1 MRLNQKVLK
10 KTLISFVLMVMT
22 PACFAKSLLTPYE
35 KERVISGNLFSVGSD
50 TLAGMTTLW
59 ASEFGRIYPGTNV
72 QVQASGSSTAPPAL
86 IEGTAQIGPM
96 SRVMRSR
103 EIEAF
108 IREHG
113 YPPTQLRVAIDAI
126 GIFVH
131 QDNPIKGLNFR
142 QLDSIFSV
150 TLRCGH
156 HRQVTR
162 WSELGLNYRWAQRNM
177 QLFGRNSVSGTYGY
191 FKQNALCA
199 GDFKANVNEQPSSSS
214 VVQSVSSSINSIGYS
229 GIGYQV
235 SGVRVIPIS
244 MYGKEYTYPNHDN
257 ILSGEYPLSR
267 FLYVYVNKH
276 PDKPLSAVEQEF
288 LRFIFSEEGQALVEE
303 DGYLSVGGEIADQE
317 LAKVG
322 LTAATL

>member
-1 MRLNQKVLK
+1 MRLKSLLHK
-10 KTLISFVLMVMT
+10 ATLILLTMAALTSVS
-22 PACFAKSLLTPYE
+22 AAKSLLTPYE

-59 ASEFGRIYPGTNV
+59 ASEFGRIYPGANV

-103 EIEAF
+103 EVEAF

-131 QDNPIKGLNFR
+131 QDNPVEGLNFR

-150 TLRCGH
+150 TLRCGNNT
-156 HRQVTR
+156 QVTR
-162 WSELGLNYRWAQRNM
+162 WSELGLNYRWAKRNM

-235 SGVRVIPIS
+235 SGARVVPVAET
-244 MYGKEYTYPNHDN
+244 GHEYVYPSHEN
-257 ILSGEYPLSR
+257 ILSGRYPLSR

-276 PDKPLSAVEQEF
+276 PDKPLSDIEQEF
-288 LRFIFSEEGQALVEE
+288 VRFIFSQEGQELVED
-303 DGYLSVGGEIADQE
+303 DGYLSVGGEIAQQE

-322 LTAATL
+322 VFPAE